1 MIPELPVAMLACARL
16 GAPHCVI
23 FGGFSAESLADRAN
37 DFGAEILITQDEGYR
52 RGKPLGLKKIADEAI
67 ANTPCVKKM
76 LVVTHSGGGAPGES
90 APTLL
95 PAFERARDDHRR
107 ERRRANPRATARAE
121 NLIENALRRGEAAEL
136 VLVWVSRTASDV
148 LVRVTNRGR
157 PGRPR
162 YLLTEAGAGY
172 RLVDP
177 ETRA

>member
-1 MIPELPVAMLACARL
+1 M
-16 GAPHCVI
+16 
-23 FGGFSAESLADRAN
+23 
-37 DFGAEILITQDEGYR
+37 
-52 RGKPLGLKKIADEAI
+52 
-67 ANTPCVKKM
+67 
-76 LVVTHSGGGAPGES
+76 
-90 APTLL
+90 
-95 PAFERARDDHRR
+95 
-107 ERRRANPRATARAE
+107 

-162 YLLTEAGAGY
+162 YSLTEAGAGY